1 MKNRASY
8 ICVATQPN
16 CMRYFILTAS
26 LLLLIIFFAFRFS
39 LLPPPA
45 HLLHGP
51 TSTVLGATMWLHF
64 LPVPPPP
71 GGPAA
76 NCLFAI
82 YGSGY
87 LTLVKVLEV
96 TGGLMLLSG
105 RFTNLALTLVGPVV
119 VNIAL
124 YHFFLVKGGYEMPV
138 VLGVLSLVALSG
150 RKVFLSTLFSA
161 K

>member
-1 MKNRASY
+1 MKHIPTIAR
-8 ICVATQPN
+8 
-16 CMRYFILTAS
+16 
-26 LLLLIIFFAFRFS
+26 LLLGLIFVVFGFNMWFHYIDIP
-39 LLPPPA
+39 LPKE
-45 HLLHGP
+45 G
-51 TSTVLGATMWLHF
+51 T
-64 LPVPPPP
+64 
-71 GGPAA
+71 PAA
-76 NCLFAI
+76 NFMFSI

-87 LTLVKVLEV
+87 LDVVKVLEV
-96 TGGLMLLSG
+96 TGGLLLLSG

-150 RKVFLSTLFSA
+150 RKDYLSTLFAA